1 MLKSCSTY
9 GLLDRKIDMLPSDGT
24 KSKRSV
30 SALSYCVSRLESLD
44 KKSPRNVRP
53 DFTHLFERMSVT

>member
-1 MLKSCSTY
+1 M
-9 GLLDRKIDMLPSDGT
+9 
-24 KSKRSV
+24 V
-30 SALSYCVSRLESLD
+30 SFFDVTNRLYVKEVGECPFINVSRLESSD

>member
-9 GLLDRKIDMLPSDGT
+9 GLLDRKIDMLPSDVT